1 MGTQPHRQSQPR
13 TKTSTARYPEV
24 NRSDEDSATARVT
37 TDPQLRNIVP
47 STRRSHAS
55 APSRVASMPNPAAVP
70 KKSRRKVK
78 TRHGGHKSNAVC
90 GCNRNAAS
98 PAPPAPVRQQP
109 LTATR
114 RPLPP
119 GQRSSLAVR
128 RASSGAQ
135 RWWWT
140 QPGMTGHDTSARWQ
154 RVLPRTHFQLLAWAC
169 PRTAWVVATRSSA
182 VFCAVRAAASCS
194 FSSLA
199 LCKGKHGHSKMA
211 NSTNTEI
218 QPPATT
224 TTTTTPSA
232 TRPAAPSAC
241 PQPQQRQRAPSP
253 AASIASPPVFTTHTR
268 ASTSQPGQGPFTPP
282 PTTTP
287 HACKHTALAVAKF
300 AVSSLTLSSRAAVA

>member
-1 MGTQPHRQSQPR
+1 MWLQSKR
-13 TKTSTARYPEV
+13 GLTCSACACA
-24 NRSDEDSATARVT
+24 SATFDCNSAT
-37 TDPQLRNIVP
+37 FA
-47 STRRSHAS
+47 SRS
-55 APSRVASMPNPAAVP
+55 AVF
-70 KKSRRKVK
+70 
-78 TRHGGHKSNAVC
+78 AC
-90 GCNRNAAS
+90 CAAS
-98 PAPPAPVRQQP
+98 FVWCSALVVDAAWNDRPRHQ
-109 LTATR
+109 
-114 RPLPP
+114 RPL
-119 GQRSSLAVR
+119 A
-128 RASSGAQ
+128 
-135 RWWWT
+135 T
-140 QPGMTGHDTSARWQ
+140 
-154 RVLPRTHFQLLAWAC
+154 LPRTHFQLLAWAC

-268 ASTSQPGQGPFTPP
+268 VSASQPGQGPFTPP

-287 HACKHTALAVAKF
+287 HACKHTALAVAKL